1 MAKRIGYPRV
11 STNTKVKKGEKDK
24 WESAGNSL
32 EDQEKKLRDAGA
44 DIIMPEQFTGTTMDR
59 PVLNQVIEMLEEGD
73 TLMVTKLDRLSRT
86 AGAGSILIKEL
97 LARGVKVHILNMGLI
112 EDSVTGRLLLNTLL
126 AFAEFERDMIVERLN
141 DGKVEAKAKNPDY
154 KEGRKALEIPE
165 EFDVCRD
172 RVAAGELTVVDACA
186 ELGISRSTW
195 YKWAR
200 EMGA

>member
-11 STNTKVKKGEKDK
+11 STNTKVKKGEKEK

-73 TLMVTKLDRLSRT
+73 TLMVAKLDRLART
-86 AGAGSILIKEL
+86 AGEGSVLIKSL

-112 EDSVTGRLLLNTLL
+112 ENSVTGRLLLNTLL

-141 DGKVEAKAKNPDY
+141 DGKAEAKAKNPDY
-154 KEGRKALEIPE
+154 KEGRKALEVPA
-165 EFDVCRD
+165 EFADTQN

-195 YKWAR
+195 YKWVR
-200 EMGA
+200 EAA